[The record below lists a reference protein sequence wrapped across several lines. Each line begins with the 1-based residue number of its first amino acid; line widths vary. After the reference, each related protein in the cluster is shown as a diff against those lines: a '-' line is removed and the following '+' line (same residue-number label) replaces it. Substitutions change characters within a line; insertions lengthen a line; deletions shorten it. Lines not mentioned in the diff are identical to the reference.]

1 MLYNK
6 RLQDAG
12 FSKEQAEESINV
24 LWDVMHENLATK
36 QDLSEVKNEL
46 SKKMADLETDMKLLE
61 SKMTIKLGS
70 LLIVSQAVLYTLL
83 KMNT

>member
-12 FSKEQAEESINV
+12 FTKEQAEESINV